1 MPSLQELQKAVAE
14 LNSVIEFETPL
25 IVNDDESKMI
35 QQLKEASS
43 IIEAPD
49 DLSIET
55 IKTILEIDGTLPQE
69 MVDEYNSVMEEAE
82 SSIEESEE
90 EILEEEL
97 LEEELEEEILEE
109 KKPKNKPKKKPTKSK
124 EKEILEPIEEIV
136 EEEEKEEMEL
146 PKDVN
151 SKELSA
157 VCKEVNEKLK
167 VKIRYVGVKKNNIL
181 SSLHEELKNQG
192 AKLNLKKFSKET
204 QNFLKCFPF
213 LNDGSAKVEKPKKE
227 TAKKK
232 EEKKTDKKE
241 TKKTVKEKVVK
252 EKVKK
257 EPKPKVEKE
266 KKIEKPKKEKVK
278 KEKKESTPSN
288 KMLVYKAWTSDRSKT
303 SEQLHKEIKEAVL
316 LTTINWWISQ
326 WKKDEPLNIPTR

>member
-181 SSLHEELKNQG
+181 SSLYEVLKSQG
-192 AKLNLKKFSKET
+192 PKLNLKKFTKET
-204 QNFLKCFPF
+204 QNFLQCFPF
-213 LNDGSAKVEKPKKE
+213 LNDGSVKIEKPKKE
-227 TAKKK
+227 DVKKK
-232 EEKKTDKKE
+232 EEKKVEKKE
-241 TKKTVKEKVVK
+241 TKKPAKEKVIK
-252 EKVKK
+252 EKTKK
-257 EPKPKVEKE
+257 EPKPKVEKV
-266 KKIEKPKKEKVK
+266 KKETVK
-278 KEKKESTPSN
+278 KEKKRTSGKESN
-288 KMLVYKAWTSDRSKT
+288 KAKVY
-303 SEQLHKEIKEAVL
+303 L
-316 LTTINWWISQ
+316 LWKDNPELTAEELYEKVEGVTTIPTINWYIAL
-326 WKKDEPLNIPTR
+326 WKKGERLPRL